1 MEKAYNFEKV
11 PEEKK
16 FQKLQ
21 EIYGEFLSEHSLY
34 QVNVQKTHVENIE
47 EVLKQGEP
55 VPPDVFKDVIKEV
68 KSLMKDTYS
77 RFKESKEFEDY
88 RDSVVNLNFQKE
100 SQEESIN
107 NSIGSRRSV
116 TDLFKD
122 LFKSSKMNSV
132 KNQ

>member
-11 PEEKK
+11 PDEKK

-21 EIYGEFLSEHSLY
+21 EIYREFLSEQSLY
-34 QVNVQKTHVENIE
+34 QVNVQKVHVENIE
-47 EVLKQGEP
+47 EALKQGEP

-100 SQEESIN
+100 IQEETKTMA
-107 NSIGSRRSV
+107 IGSRKSV
-116 TDLFKD
+116 SDLFRD
-122 LFKSSKMNSV
+122 LFKSSKLNSF
-132 KNQ
+132 KYQ